1 MWLSVSLFSVLAETF
16 CHLTPGKKK
25 KKKRGP
31 RLSRLER
38 LLREQ
43 NCLTGVSV
51 DRRHE
56 SSLNAGCS
64 PTPRTISQPCQKHH
78 ISVPSLLTLT
88 DESRR
93 DLKNGAHEEKHT
105 SPSLPTALTHFLLAW
120 KGNPRKY
127 TPFPSLRLQRTEMG
141 SM

>member
-1 MWLSVSLFSVLAETF
+1 MWLLVSLHSVLAETF

-25 KKKRGP
+25 KKAPDCPRWRGF
-31 RLSRLER
+31 SG
-38 LLREQ
+38 
-43 NCLTGVSV
+43 NKTVCLTGVSV
-51 DRRHE
+51 DRRHG
-56 SSLNAGCS
+56 SPRNAGCS
-64 PTPRTISQPCQKHH
+64 PTLRTISQPCRKHH
-78 ISVPSLLTLT
+78 VSVPSLLTLT

-105 SPSLPTALTHFLLAW
+105 SPSLPIALTHFLLAW